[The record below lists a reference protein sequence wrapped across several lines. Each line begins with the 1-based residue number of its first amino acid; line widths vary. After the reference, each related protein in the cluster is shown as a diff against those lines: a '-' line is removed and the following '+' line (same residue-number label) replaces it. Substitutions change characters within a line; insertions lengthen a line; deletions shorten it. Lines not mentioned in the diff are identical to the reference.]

1 MANYIYNNKP
11 ISEEFV
17 IEAAEIEDV
26 DVLDYVDQKEGLEI
40 IEEDSVKSNGVKN
53 KTPDVSND
61 PTNTS
66 KIDNSK
72 EAILRRRR
80 ERLTQKSSDPL
91 DYDNYDIASDSFI
104 LPVDLEEVVVTG
116 PKRLRHTKGFG
127 DKMQKKRKIKEK
139 IASTYYNK
147 MKQEISSISNSD
159 NVNRAAEIY
168 FDLNG
173 MKEEPI
179 GYETREEWRGNVAV
193 KKEVPIYETSVEKY
207 LNKLDPSG
215 NLFAEYTHYQNTLTN
230 SGGPELI
237 GTNSYNE
244 KRISDAL
251 VEGTHLNTQ
260 EAILRFTNNIP
271 EEYQSYIKSH
281 QPDAEHT
288 EAILEARSDELTNIA
303 SSLTDRQIK
312 LNNEAK
318 PYIEKISNLKSEID
332 KIVKFAG
339 GKISTLD
346 APVLIENYQ
355 NLITEYNEAVE
366 EIRLKDFEQIQ
377 SQLLGEVKAYE
388 AQIPIFQNEIK
399 TFTNDQIIAKALDL
413 DYSLG
418 TRAAITFENFFLG
431 GGAMAGYNMAEIK
444 ALPYRLI
451 NKIIPEKYGA
461 VGDAVIDGMLSTVKN
476 QAVNYN
482 DRIAAK

>member
-1 MANYIYNNKP
+1 
-11 ISEEFV
+11 
-17 IEAAEIEDV
+17 
-26 DVLDYVDQKEGLEI
+26 
-40 IEEDSVKSNGVKN
+40 
-53 KTPDVSND
+53 
-61 PTNTS
+61 
-66 KIDNSK
+66 
-72 EAILRRRR
+72 
-80 ERLTQKSSDPL
+80 
-91 DYDNYDIASDSFI
+91 
-104 LPVDLEEVVVTG
+104 
-116 PKRLRHTKGFG
+116 
-127 DKMQKKRKIKEK
+127 
-139 IASTYYNK
+139 
-147 MKQEISSISNSD
+147 
-159 NVNRAAEIY
+159 
-168 FDLNG
+168 
-173 MKEEPI
+173 
-179 GYETREEWRGNVAV
+179 
-193 KKEVPIYETSVEKY
+193 
-207 LNKLDPSG
+207 
-215 NLFAEYTHYQNTLTN
+215 
-230 SGGPELI
+230 
-237 GTNSYNE
+237 
-244 KRISDAL
+244 
-251 VEGTHLNTQ
+251 
-260 EAILRFTNNIP
+260 
-271 EEYQSYIKSH
+271 
-281 QPDAEHT
+281 
-288 EAILEARSDELTNIA
+288 
-303 SSLTDRQIK
+303 
-312 LNNEAK
+312 EAK

-482 DRIAAK
+482 DRIAAKFEKIPPSLTNKDVGKNGVTVWNYLGQVAVNNAPSMLVSMVP